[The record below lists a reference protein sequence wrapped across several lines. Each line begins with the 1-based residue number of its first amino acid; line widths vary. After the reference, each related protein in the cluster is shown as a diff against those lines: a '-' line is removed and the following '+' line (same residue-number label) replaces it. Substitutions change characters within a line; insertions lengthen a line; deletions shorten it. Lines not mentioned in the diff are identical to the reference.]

1 MYIINHN
8 NNTRTIII
16 IIIMT
21 IIIMIIITI
30 IIIIIIIINNIII
43 IIIIISSSS
52 SSSSCSSTARQARTR
67 RGWNVH
73 SALRMRGA
81 YSASRIYRTRIPRF
95 LFCNILFSQTAFF
108 LSYARIPRFLL
119 CGLGRRGNPSL
130 SLGGTTCL
138 TLLV

>member
-30 IIIIIIIINNIII
+30 IIIIIIIINTIII
-43 IIIIISSSS
+43 IS